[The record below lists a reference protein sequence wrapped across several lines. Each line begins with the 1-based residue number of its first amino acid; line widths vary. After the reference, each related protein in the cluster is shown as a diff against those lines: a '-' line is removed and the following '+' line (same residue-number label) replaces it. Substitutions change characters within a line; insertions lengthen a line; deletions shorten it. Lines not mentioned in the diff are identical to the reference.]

1 MALAPFESETPWY
14 HAWGGEE
21 LKDLYLML
29 VSHPSIPKSCTLP
42 PIKRDIHERTSI
54 HECNG
59 GFHKPHSHMPT
70 ARLLATSQHWKSSNI
85 ADSDHA
91 SQDTHGKYG
100 ARMVKNSTCHHRR
113 SLSKNPAR
121 LAKKLVKLVKCY
133 RMSQDISPPKSH
145 QVAQKPPDPNT
156 DMGPRVAHAQMLIG
170 YVTADPAS
178 ISALAAPAF
187 VRLNSADPRDRSW
200 GQSGLH

>member
-1 MALAPFESETPWY
+1 MREPQSMNPVVDFTNLTMLTAL
-14 HAWGGEE
+14 
-21 LKDLYLML
+21 
-29 VSHPSIPKSCTLP
+29 
-42 PIKRDIHERTSI
+42 
-54 HECNG
+54 
-59 GFHKPHSHMPT
+59 
-70 ARLLATSQHWKSSNI
+70 LLATSQHWKSSNI

-133 RMSQDISPPKSH
+133 MMSQDISPPKSH

-156 DMGPRVAHAQMLIG
+156 DMGPRVAHAHNLIC
-170 YVTADPAS
+170 VSNMPK
-178 ISALAAPAF
+178 
-187 VRLNSADPRDRSW
+187 LNFNWICYS
-200 GQSGLH
+200 

>member
-1 MALAPFESETPWY
+1 M
-14 HAWGGEE
+14 
-21 LKDLYLML
+21 KDLYLML

-70 ARLLATSQHWKSSNI
+70 ARLSATSQHWNSSNI

-100 ARMVKNSTCHHRR
+100 ARMVKNSTWSNVTGCHRTFHHQNPIK
-113 SLSKNPAR
+113 LPKNHLIPT
-121 LAKKLVKLVKCY
+121 LTWVQGWL
-133 RMSQDISPPKSH
+133 
-145 QVAQKPPDPNT
+145 
-156 DMGPRVAHAQMLIG
+156 MLI
-170 YVTADPAS
+170 
-178 ISALAAPAF
+178 ISSVF
-187 VRLNSADPRDRSW
+187 RICQN
-200 GQSGLH
+200 